1 MRMLTALMSA
11 GFSFNALAMLPS
23 VVEAPIDHIFVP
35 SGFDNNDNVEVI
47 ITGKFPNPCYSRNT
61 SAVSVKNDV
70 IRISVTSVSMDDPA
84 FTKCEPLK
92 VPFTEVVNLG
102 SLQGGNYKIVVNQ
115 GGAYEK
121 REAISIGKA
130 SSNSIDENIYA
141 QVEYIETGFT
151 GGASGDAILVAQSPS
166 PCLVLHKVDYRT
178 NGKDTL
184 SVLPI
189 MKRISASCPEK
200 PERLMIPIKFNP
212 FSFKAKEM
220 LIFVRTIEGRSV
232 NTIISK

>member
-1 MRMLTALMSA
+1 MLTALMSA